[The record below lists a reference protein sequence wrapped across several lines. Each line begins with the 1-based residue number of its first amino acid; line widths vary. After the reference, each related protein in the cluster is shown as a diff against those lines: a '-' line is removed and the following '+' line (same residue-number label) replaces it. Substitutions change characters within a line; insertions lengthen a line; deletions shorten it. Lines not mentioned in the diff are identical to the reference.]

1 MGDLRITRLD
11 SGLTVAIECVPDTL
25 SVAAGVWVGVG
36 SRDEPG
42 DRAGLSHFLEHLLF
56 KGTADRSAQQ
66 IARSVDR
73 VGGDFNAFTTKE
85 YTAYYCRLPARHGA
99 FAIELL
105 GDVLVHPS
113 LRPEDIESERQVIL
127 EELAMDDDSP
137 DDVAH
142 RAFAEALF
150 AGHPLG
156 RSPAGTRDT
165 VKATSPTEV
174 RDFFEAHY
182 GAEHMVVSLAGPGDP
197 DEMLAMVAAA
207 FADVRPARAAV
218 DREPPRTGSGD
229 VALDDDSEQLHIV
242 LGGAS
247 LARGDADR
255 ESLDVVNHVLGGGL
269 SSRLFES
276 IREQRGL
283 VYTVFSGVSAYSD
296 AGAYQLYAGTSPEH
310 GDEVIALMRHEID
323 LLRSD
328 GIDDEE
334 LAVAVGYLTGAFE
347 LGLEDNGARM
357 SRTGG
362 QLVTTGAVR
371 PIDDQVARW
380 QAVDHD
386 AVRRVIGRVFTGD
399 PILVT
404 VGPS

>member
-99 FAIELL
+99 FAVELL

-142 RAFAEALF
+142 RMFASTLF
-150 AGHPLG
+150 PDHALG
-156 RSPAGTRDT
+156 RSPAGSRET
-165 VKATSPTEV
+165 VKATTATDV
-174 RDFFEAHY
+174 REFFEAHY
-182 GAEHMVVSLAGPGDP
+182 GAEHMVVSVAGPGDP
-197 DEMLAMVAAA
+197 DEMLAMVQRA
-207 FADVRPARAAV
+207 FTDVRRSSAPL
-218 DREPPRTGSGD
+218 DRLAPDTGSGV

-242 LGGAS
+242 LGGRS
-247 LARGDADR
+247 LPRGDDDR
-255 ESLDVVNHVLGGGL
+255 EALDVVNHVLGGGL

-296 AGAYQLYAGTSPEH
+296 SGAYQLYAGTSPEH
-310 GDEVIALMRHEID
+310 GAEVIGLMRHEIE
-323 LLRSD
+323 LLGD

-334 LAVAVGYLTGAFE
+334 LDVAVGYLTGAFE

-362 QLVTTGAVR
+362 QLVTTGRVR
-371 PIDDQVARW
+371 AIDDQVARW
-380 QAVDHD
+380 QAVDHA
-386 AVRRVIGRVFTGD
+386 AVRRVIGRVFTGE

-404 VGPS
+404 VGPA